1 MKGMVKPRVCDKET
15 LEKSVQSRFRQL
27 QSHVSIRPEFPM
39 GVEDVIFFSMK
50 NIESKPVAKSQGFK
64 PLRWITKVRGGL
76 LPAPSQNGPVDM
88 AVFP

>member
-1 MKGMVKPRVCDKET
+1 
-15 LEKSVQSRFRQL
+15 
-27 QSHVSIRPEFPM
+27 M

-64 PLRWITKVRGGL
+64 PLRWIRTWVRGGL